1 MAQDL
6 LAKRRWY
13 ERKICIEWIQILF
26 VLADSMKVSAK
37 TFAKMQKALG
47 TLVGCHKSKYW
58 QEIMAIRLVAGQY
71 KMSFLAPICAMPFID
86 AE

>member
-26 VLADSMKVSAK
+26 VLADSMTVSAK

-47 TLVGCHKSKYW
+47 TLVGCH
-58 QEIMAIRLVAGQY
+58 QEQI
-71 KMSFLAPICAMPFID
+71 LARNNGNKARSRTIQNEFSSTNLCD
-86 AE
+86 AFH